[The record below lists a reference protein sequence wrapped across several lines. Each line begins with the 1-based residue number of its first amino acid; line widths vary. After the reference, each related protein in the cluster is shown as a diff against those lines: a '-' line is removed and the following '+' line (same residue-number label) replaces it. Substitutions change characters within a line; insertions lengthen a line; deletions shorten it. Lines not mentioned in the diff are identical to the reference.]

1 MLLAISA
8 GNRWPLVGKKQR
20 TAGKRWA
27 LKKHRHPPAWAS
39 GTMPP
44 PLLASRASKNRT
56 TSSMSGRFS
65 GLASQHLCMM
75 FAIGLGQ
82 QQQAAGSAHTEC
94 QAAGSGTC
102 MFSSVCGR
110 LPAVNPGTENKPD
123 EQRRMIRLQ
132 S

>member
-75 FAIGLGQ
+75 FAIGQAWAAARGRRFCTHRMSHISMWTITSSESRRRVESGMMCYLLLLLGI
-82 QQQAAGSAHTEC
+82 GS
-94 QAAGSGTC
+94 Q
-102 MFSSVCGR
+102 
-110 LPAVNPGTENKPD
+110 
-123 EQRRMIRLQ
+123 
-132 S
+132 